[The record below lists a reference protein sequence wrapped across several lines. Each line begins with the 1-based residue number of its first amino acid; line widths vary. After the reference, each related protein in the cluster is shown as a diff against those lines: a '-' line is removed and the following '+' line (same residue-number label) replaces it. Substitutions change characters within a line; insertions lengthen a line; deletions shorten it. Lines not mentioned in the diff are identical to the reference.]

1 MGTVMI
7 ITMIAMM
14 IIAMEKIM
22 IGKILPRNVIM
33 VWKIVE
39 LHLKASNI
47 YFMALGDN
55 ISRITA

>member
-1 MGTVMI
+1 MI